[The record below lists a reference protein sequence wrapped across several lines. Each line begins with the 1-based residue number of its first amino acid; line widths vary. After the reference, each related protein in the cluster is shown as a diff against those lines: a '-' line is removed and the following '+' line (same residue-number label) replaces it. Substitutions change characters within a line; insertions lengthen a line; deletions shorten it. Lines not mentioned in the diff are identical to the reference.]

1 MKWYKHDSDASM
13 DAKLQEIL
21 LDYGLEGYGL
31 YWYCLELITAK
42 VDNDNVSFS
51 LEHDCRIIARNTGST
66 AKKVQEIMASFIE
79 LGLFESTDG
88 VVTCLKLAKRL
99 DKSMTSNANMRS
111 IIGNIRNNH
120 DSVMTKSDNV
130 MIESAKV
137 MQDKNRIEENRLD
150 KKRVVKDLSSKDDGQ
165 VVARIFN
172 HWLSVM
178 NKSAA
183 SKLTPKRRTCIS
195 ARLKEGYSESQIL
208 QAIDG
213 CSRSSHHM
221 GKNDQ
226 GTVYDCLTLIC
237 RSGDKLEWFINN
249 IGSVRTTADTREQ
262 EVDDWVND
270 VQSND
275 FSEGETF
282 DHGQH

>member
-1 MKWYKHDSDASM
+1 MKWYKHDSDARM

-130 MIESAKV
+130 MIGSAKV

-150 KKRVVKDLSSKDDGQ
+150 KKRVVKDLSPKADDT
-165 VVARIFN
+165 VNRIFN
-172 HWLSVM
+172 YWLTVM
-178 NKSAA
+178 NKTAA
-183 SKLTPKRRTCIS
+183 SKLTPKRRTCIN
-195 ARLKEGYSESQIL
+195 ARLKEGYSEAQIFD
-208 QAIDG
+208 AING

-262 EVDDWVND
+262 EVDDWVNGSTTD
-270 VQSND
+270 NYTAGD
-275 FSEGETF
+275 TF
-282 DHGQH
+282 NHG